1 MKILLIGGNGYIG
14 SRLYKHL
21 IDKNYKVDNL
31 DLCWYGKIYEETIV
45 KNYDDLTKRELEQY
59 THVILL
65 AGFSSVGMCK
75 DLYKTVKNNITY
87 FSNLVEKLNSNQVL
101 IYASSCSVYGNGNKV
116 LTENDKLEPPLNN
129 YDFSK
134 QSLDYIT
141 NLSINK
147 KCIGL
152 RFGTVNGFSPNL
164 RTDLV
169 INAMTLSS
177 LNQNKIF
184 VSNGNIRRSLLGI
197 NDLCNAIEKIVITEN
212 VKSEVYN
219 LTSCSYSIVEL
230 AKKIQSINGCQLV
243 VNDSLSTSY
252 SFTVTNEKFESEFK
266 FKFVDT
272 VDSIYKNL
280 TDNIERVKIQSNRI
294 DLPSCYV

>member
-14 SRLYKHL
+14 SRLYNQLKK
-21 IDKNYKVDNL
+21 KNYNVDNL
-31 DLCWYGKIYEETIV
+31 DLCWYGKIYDETIV
-45 KNYDDLTKRELEQY
+45 KNYDDLTKEDLEKY

-75 DLYKTVKNNITY
+75 DLYKTVKNNVTY
-87 FSNLVEKLNSNQVL
+87 FSNLVEKLNSGQVL

-116 LTENDKLEPPLNN
+116 LNENDKLESPLNN

-134 QSLDYIT
+134 QALDYIT

-147 KCIGL
+147 RCVGL
-152 RFGTVNGFSPNL
+152 RFGTVNGYSPNL

-177 LNQNKIF
+177 LEQNKIF

-197 NDLCNAIEKIVITEN
+197 DDLCNAIEKIVVTKNI
-212 VKSEVYN
+212 KSDVYN
-219 LTSCSYSIVEL
+219 IISCSYSIVEL
-230 AKKIQSINGCQLV
+230 AKKIQSINGCELV

-272 VDSIYKNL
+272 VDSIYRNL
-280 TDNIERVKIQSNRI
+280 IDNLDQIKIKSNRTN
-294 DLPSCYV
+294 LPSCYV

>member
-14 SRLYKHL
+14 SRLYNQLKK
-21 IDKNYKVDNL
+21 KNYNVDNL
-31 DLCWYGKIYEETIV
+31 DLCWYGKIYDETIV
-45 KNYDDLTKRELEQY
+45 KNYDDLTKEDLEKY

-75 DLYKTVKNNITY
+75 DLYKTVKNNVTY
-87 FSNLVEKLNSNQVL
+87 FSNLVEKLNSEQVL

-116 LTENDKLEPPLNN
+116 LNENDKLESPLNN

-147 KCIGL
+147 RCVGL
-152 RFGTVNGFSPNL
+152 RFGTVNGYSPNL

-177 LNQNKIF
+177 LEQNKIF

-197 NDLCNAIEKIVITEN
+197 DDLCNAIEKIVVTKNI
-212 VKSEVYN
+212 KSDVYN
-219 LTSCSYSIVEL
+219 IISCSYSIVEL
-230 AKKIQSINGCQLV
+230 AKKIQSINGCELV

-272 VDSIYKNL
+272 VDSIYRNL
-280 TDNIERVKIQSNRI
+280 IDNLDQIKIKSNRTN
-294 DLPSCYV
+294 LPSCYV

>member
-14 SRLYKHL
+14 SRLYNQLKK
-21 IDKNYKVDNL
+21 KNYNVDNL
-31 DLCWYGKIYEETIV
+31 DLCWYGKIYDETIV
-45 KNYDDLTKRELEQY
+45 KNYDDLTKEDLEKY

-75 DLYKTVKNNITY
+75 DLYKTVKNNVTY
-87 FSNLVEKLNSNQVL
+87 FSNLVEKLNSEQVL

-116 LTENDKLEPPLNN
+116 LNENDKLESPLNN

-134 QSLDYIT
+134 QALDYIT

-147 KCIGL
+147 RCVGL
-152 RFGTVNGFSPNL
+152 RFGTVNGYSPNL

-177 LNQNKIF
+177 LEQNKIF

-197 NDLCNAIEKIVITEN
+197 DDLCNAIEKIVVTKNI
-212 VKSEVYN
+212 KSDVYN
-219 LTSCSYSIVEL
+219 IISCSYSIVEL
-230 AKKIQSINGCQLV
+230 AKKIQSINGCELV

-272 VDSIYKNL
+272 VDSIYRNL
-280 TDNIERVKIQSNRI
+280 IDNLDQIKIKSNRTN
-294 DLPSCYV
+294 LPSCYV

>member
-1 MKILLIGGNGYIG
+1 M
-14 SRLYKHL
+14 
-21 IDKNYKVDNL
+21 
-31 DLCWYGKIYEETIV
+31 
-45 KNYDDLTKRELEQY
+45 
-59 THVILL
+59 
-65 AGFSSVGMCK
+65 
-75 DLYKTVKNNITY
+75 Y
-87 FSNLVEKLNSNQVL
+87 FSNLVEKLNSEQVL

-116 LTENDKLEPPLNN
+116 LTENDKLESPLNN

-134 QSLDYIT
+134 QALDYIT

-147 KCIGL
+147 RCVGL
-152 RFGTVNGFSPNL
+152 RFGTVNGYSPNL

-177 LNQNKIF
+177 LEQNKIF

-197 NDLCNAIEKIVITEN
+197 DDLCNAIEKIMITKN
-212 VKSEVYN
+212 IKSDVYN
-219 LTSCSYSIVEL
+219 IISCSYAIVEL
-230 AKKIQSINGCQLV
+230 AKKIQSINGCELV

-272 VDSIYKNL
+272 VDSIYRNL
-280 TDNIERVKIQSNRI
+280 IDNIDQIKIKSNRTN
-294 DLPSCYV
+294 LPSCYV